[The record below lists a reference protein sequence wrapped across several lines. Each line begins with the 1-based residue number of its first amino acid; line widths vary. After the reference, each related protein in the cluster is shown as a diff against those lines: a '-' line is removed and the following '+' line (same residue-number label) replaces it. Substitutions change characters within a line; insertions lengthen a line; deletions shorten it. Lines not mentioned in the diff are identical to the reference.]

1 MSDDIET
8 LVARLPQLGDA
19 VLVTLQLTVGG
30 ALLAMVVA
38 LLLGFGSRTRTLWV
52 RGPSRVVVEFFR
64 GTSLVVQFFWL
75 FYVLPAFGFKL
86 ESMAVGILALG
97 LNYGAYGAEVV
108 RGSIN
113 SVPRG
118 QWEACTALN
127 LGPVHRIRRV
137 IFPQAWALMLPMLA
151 NLLIQLL
158 KGSALATYVYLHDVF
173 FWTDQL
179 RTATRDT
186 FFSFTVGLVVYF
198 VIAYVLTWG
207 MNGLEARAKR
217 RLGVVPTRPTLRDV
231 LRVRPADPASPGT
244 APSGR
249 PATGDDVATA
259 GSQDDEAGARVATGA
274 RRGED
279 S

>member
-1 MSDDIET
+1 MSDDIQT
-8 LVARLPQLGDA
+8 LVDRLPRLGDA

-30 ALLAMVVA
+30 ALLAMAVA
-38 LLLGFGSRTRTLWV
+38 LLLGFGSRARTLWL
-52 RGPSRVVVEFFR
+52 RAPSRVVVEFFR

-75 FYVLPAFGFKL
+75 FFVLPAFGVKL
-86 ESMAVGILALG
+86 ESMAVGVLALG

-113 SVPRG
+113 AVPRG

-127 LGPVHRIRRV
+127 LGPVHRVRRV
-137 IFPQAWALMLPMLA
+137 IFPQAWALMIPLLA

-186 FFSFTVGLVVYF
+186 VFSFTVGLLVYF
-198 VIAYVLTWG
+198 AIAYLLTWG

-217 RLGVVPTRPTLRDV
+217 RLGVVPTRPSLREV
-231 LRVRPADPASPGT
+231 LRVRPPRAQRPGDVPTKRGT
-244 APSGR
+244 APLAGEPHERAAR
-249 PATGDDVATA
+249 PVAA
-259 GSQDDEAGARVATGA
+259 GV
-274 RRGED
+274 RGED
-279 S
+279 A

>member
-1 MSDDIET
+1 MSDDIQT

-19 VLVTLQLTVGG
+19 VLVTLQLTLGG
-30 ALLAMVVA
+30 ALLAMAAA
-38 LLLGFGSRTRTLWV
+38 LLLGLGSRTRSLWV

-64 GTSLVVQFFWL
+64 GSSLVVQFFWL

-86 ESMAVGILALG
+86 ESMAVGIVALG

-137 IFPQAWALMLPMLA
+137 IFPQAWALMIPMLA

-158 KGSALATYVYLHDVF
+158 KGSALATYIYLHDVF

-186 FFSFTVGLVVYF
+186 FFSFTVGLLVYF
-198 VIAYVLTWG
+198 VLAYLLTWC

-217 RLGVVPTRPTLRDV
+217 RLGVATNRPSLREAF
-231 LRVRPADPASPGT
+231 RVRPTDPAPV
-244 APSGR
+244 GR
-249 PATGDDVATA
+249 A
-259 GSQDDEAGARVATGA
+259 ATGA
-274 RRGED
+274 QERPVVAGAPRGGD
-279 S
+279 A